1 MPNNENNNDLVV
13 AQGTDLKNDETFS
26 KNNSI
31 EISSEDQQQLT
42 DKANHYVTQL
52 LNVDLD
58 NQDSTVQSKDAVETI
73 GNEVQKEASQ
83 QFSMLKMPIKTI
95 MSQNQEDGDVG
106 KHLIDLKLEV
116 ENLDP
121 SKFDFEAGWFSRML
135 GFIPGVGTPLK
146 RYFSKFESAQDV
158 IAAVVQSLEKGK
170 DQLQRDNITIQEDQK
185 LMRDTTQRLDRTI
198 ELGKLIDQKLVYKCD
213 REITDPRMKSFVE
226 EEMLFPLRQRIVDLQ
241 QQLAVNQQGI
251 LSLEI
256 IVRNN
261 KELVRGV
268 SRALNVTV
276 NALQVA
282 GTVAMAL
289 NNQKIVLEKINAIN
303 ATTDSL
309 IAGTANRLKTQG
321 VEIQKQASGA
331 QINLDTLK
339 TAFAD
344 INIALK
350 DLSTFKQEALPVL
363 AQTVLDMDNITSE
376 TEVKLKEIEEAQR
389 STPEIILEP

>member
-1 MPNNENNNDLVV
+1 MSDQKIPHLIVAKGNE
-13 AQGTDLKNDETFS
+13 LKDDSSFS
-26 KNNSI
+26 KSNSI
-31 EISSEDQQQLT
+31 EISTEFQQQLT
-42 DKANHYVTQL
+42 DKADHYVAKL
-52 LNVDLD
+52 LSVDLD
-58 NQDSTVQSKDAVETI
+58 NHDSTISSKDAVETI
-73 GNEVQKEASQ
+73 GIEVQKEASQ

-95 MSQNQEDGDVG
+95 MSQNQDDGDVG

-121 SKFDFEAGWFSRML
+121 SQFDFEAGWLSRVL
-135 GFIPGVGTPLK
+135 GFLPGVGTPLK

-158 IAAVVQSLEKGK
+158 IAAVVNSLEKGK
-170 DQLQRDNITIQEDQK
+170 DQLERDNISIQEDQK
-185 LMRDTTQRLDRTI
+185 QMRETTHRLDKTI
-198 ELGKLIDQKLVYKCD
+198 ELGKLIDKKLVYKCD
-213 REITDPRMKSFVE
+213 REITDSRMKSFVQ
-226 EEMLFPLRQRIVDLQ
+226 EEMIFPLRQRIVDLQ

-289 NNQKIVLEKINAIN
+289 NNQKLVLEKINAIN
-303 ATTDSL
+303 STTDSL

-339 TAFAD
+339 TAFSD
-344 INIALK
+344 INTALN
-350 DLSTFKQEALPVL
+350 DLSSFKQEALPVL
-363 AQTVLDMDNITSE
+363 AQTMLDMDNITTE
-376 TEVKLKEIEEAQR
+376 TETKLKEIEESR
-389 STPEIILEP
+389 KSTPLIVLEP